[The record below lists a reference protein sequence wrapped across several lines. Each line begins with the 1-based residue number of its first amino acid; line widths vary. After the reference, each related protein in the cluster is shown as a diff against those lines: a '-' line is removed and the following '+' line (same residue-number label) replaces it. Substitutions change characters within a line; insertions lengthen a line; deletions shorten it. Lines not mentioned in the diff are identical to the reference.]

1 MSELGDVAGGE
12 TVTAAFT
19 NDVKNRT
26 VMRYANAAARDAS
39 IPVPVEGDLAYL
51 QDVNRITYYDGS
63 APWLVLASQDNVEAI
78 RVHTNQAAVSTGVNG
93 EFAVATGF
101 TPSTQYCQGAQV
113 AAPSVIVLQS
123 ASAVEVIWRA
133 FNAVDGD
140 PLALTTIDVTYT
152 IWGPL
157 I

>member
-1 MSELGDVAGGE
+1 MSELGNVAGGE
-12 TVTAAFT
+12 TVTASFT

-26 VMRYANAAARDAS
+26 VMRYADAAARDAS
-39 IPVPVEGDLAYL
+39 IPVPVDGDVAWL
-51 QDVNRITYYDGS
+51 S
-63 APWLVLASQDNVEAI
+63 ASDDLTIYNGGTWLTMAFQNNVEAV

-152 IWGPL
+152 IWGP
-157 I
+157 IV

>member
-1 MSELGDVAGGE
+1 MSEIPDVVPGG
-12 TVTAAFT
+12 TIATSWG
-19 NDVKNRT
+19 NPIRDRT
-26 VMRYANAAARDAS
+26 VQRYASAAARDAS
-39 IPVPVEGDLAYL
+39 VPVPIDGDVAWLTGTSDL
-51 QDVNRITYYDGS
+51 TMFNGS
-63 APWLVLASQDNVEAI
+63 VWLTMAFQNNVEAV

-133 FNAVDGD
+133 FNAVNGD

-152 IWGPL
+152 IWGP
-157 I
+157 IV